1 MYNLYSI
8 TRRQEAM
15 RHLFRVKCD
24 LTGNLPSLPTHLS
37 RHIGAN
43 RLRGARW

>member
-1 MYNLYSI
+1 MCNLYSI
-8 TRRQEAM
+8 TRSQEAM
-15 RHLFRVKCD
+15 RRAFRVKSG